1 MERSWAKEQPVA
13 SYEVSLSGED
23 GSNTIQL
30 DINALANMPN
40 TAAATPNDDASSA
53 FTVSAL
59 SGLVSRAN
67 TRCRAS
73 CTVQP
78 NY

>member
-1 MERSWAKEQPVA
+1 MERSWVMEQPPVA

-40 TAAATPNDDASSA
+40 TAATPNDDASSA